1 MMPLKHILKNK
12 LLLQKHFHT
21 QEWAMDNWPFWMLEE
36 NVKLVNEIME
46 EEESNRKKDEDTQQ
60 KGMPDTN
67 AMMKNASSMGNIGG
81 NFNMPSM

>member
-1 MMPLKHILKNK
+1 
-12 LLLQKHFHT
+12 
-21 QEWAMDNWPFWMLEE
+21 MLEE

-46 EEESNRKKDEDTQQ
+46 EEESNRKKDEESQQ